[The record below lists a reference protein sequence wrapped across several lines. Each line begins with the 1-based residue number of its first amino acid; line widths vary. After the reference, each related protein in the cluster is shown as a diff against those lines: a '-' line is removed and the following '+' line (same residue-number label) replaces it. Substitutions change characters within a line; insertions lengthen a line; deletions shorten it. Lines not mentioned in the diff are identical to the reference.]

1 MSNSRA
7 TEALLAALHGA
18 TAKHL
23 LERLLSGEASP
34 SEVANAI
41 RFLKDNGIEA
51 VADEN
56 ENLQKIVD
64 ALPDFNDSDSDLS
77 TLQ

>member
-1 MSNSRA
+1 MSNKRA
-7 TEALLAALHGA
+7 TEDLLASLHSA

-23 LERLLSGEASP
+23 LEKLMSGEATP

-51 VADEN
+51 VPSEEDK
-56 ENLQKIVD
+56 LHKILN
-64 ALPDFNDSDSDLS
+64 ALPTFNETDDDESFI
-77 TLQ
+77 Q